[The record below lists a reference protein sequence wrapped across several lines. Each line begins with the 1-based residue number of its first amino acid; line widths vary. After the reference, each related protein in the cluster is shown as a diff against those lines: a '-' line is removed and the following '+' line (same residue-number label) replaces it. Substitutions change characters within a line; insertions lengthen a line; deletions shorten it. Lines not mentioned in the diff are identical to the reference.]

1 MMTLLMVVTMIISLP
16 LSASPTRTGDMST
29 SSEKQETA
37 VQSHRFTGWYAGVQG
52 GIPFGYSSFSSF
64 AADKTYLG
72 FSATLLGGY
81 RWSNLLSL
89 ELQAGYGRITMG
101 QLECC
106 ANKGYWLGEDGG
118 PYITPILGMNGWHES
133 NLKSEV
139 SLLSGLLQLNVNVL
153 SLLPSLRESRWRV
166 ELSPRAG
173 IIGTEAKVKTIGSGE
188 EAMKGD
194 RQWQWAAGGQAH
206 VSYAL
211 TPRLDVGLY
220 SNLTYIFG
228 DQIDGLPKRR
238 HEGNHLWES
247 GLRLSWSFGSDRAK
261 AAYEAEQE
269 VLAAEQARLERERSE
284 AEALEL
290 ARQQEEAARLA
301 RLEAEREAAAKAKA
315 EAQRLEAERQAALA
329 AADTLPVTPVYFAFN
344 SKSLSRRERVKLQSV
359 ADFLQK
365 HPDVKVVVHGWCDA
379 YGAKSVNR
387 RISRQRAQNVRM
399 HLMRLGIARERIA
412 VRGRGSDYRAATAA
426 LARRAVT
433 IETRKEAQR

>member
-1 MMTLLMVVTMIISLP
+1 MVVTMIISLP

-269 VLAAEQARLERERSE
+269 VLAAEQARLERERRE

-290 ARQQEEAARLA
+290 VSKRRLPVLPVLRQSVKLPLRQR
-301 RLEAEREAAAKAKA
+301 
-315 EAQRLEAERQAALA
+315 QRL
-329 AADTLPVTPVYFAFN
+329 
-344 SKSLSRRERVKLQSV
+344 SV
-359 ADFLQK
+359 L
-365 HPDVKVVVHGWCDA
+365 
-379 YGAKSVNR
+379 R
-387 RISRQRAQNVRM
+387 QNVRQRWQPPIPSPS
-399 HLMRLGIARERIA
+399 LPSISLSTAR
-412 VRGRGSDYRAATAA
+412 VSRAESVSNS
-426 LARRAVT
+426 RASLIFSRNIPT
-433 IETRKEAQR
+433 